1 MKIFWEKYQRVLTN
15 KYFIVSFLMFLWLM
29 LIDQNNLVQR
39 FQTNLELQELKKEK
53 LYYTKKIREV
63 QQNSKD
69 LLKNKESLEKF
80 AREKYLM
87 KKPDE
92 ELFVFVEE

>member
-1 MKIFWEKYQRVLTN
+1 MKSFWEKYQRVLKN
-15 KYFIVSFLMFLWLM
+15 KYFIVSFLMLLWLM
-29 LIDQNNLVQR
+29 LFDQNNLIQR
-39 FQTNLELQELKKEK
+39 FQTNLELQDLKKEK

-69 LLKNKESLEKF
+69 LLTNKESLEKF

>member
-1 MKIFWEKYQRVLTN
+1 ML
-15 KYFIVSFLMFLWLM
+15 LWLM
-29 LIDQNNLVQR
+29 LFDQNNLIQR

-69 LLKNKESLEKF
+69 LLTNKESLEKF